1 MYRNIYRFIALYLR
15 GAYIYNI
22 LVYIFKLII
31 GFWFFYKKKFNVHM
45 CEKYCKKIDKY
56 VKIALNSTVFT
67 Y

>member
-31 GFWFFYKKKFNVHM
+31 GFWFFKKKFNVW
-45 CEKYCKKIDKY
+45 KNIDKY